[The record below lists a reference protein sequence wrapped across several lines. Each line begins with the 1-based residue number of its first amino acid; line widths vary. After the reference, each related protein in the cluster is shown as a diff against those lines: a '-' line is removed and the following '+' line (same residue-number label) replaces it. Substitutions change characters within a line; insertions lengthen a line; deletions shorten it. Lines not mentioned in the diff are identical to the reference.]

1 MGYLYLF
8 IGQYGDSEFVGHPG
22 CHAKEATEQVLLV
35 YDMSLASRVIFAVTF
50 DYYLLCNC
58 LYLVMNAGSLFC
70 LIVFLFH
77 YKNLINL
84 LSFTFI
90 CYITTFS
97 LTAASIFVVVDFFR
111 VFTVHL
117 MYPKTHILLCSVSS
131 RFCCFVFS

>member
-77 YKNLINL
+77 YKNLKLAVVYIHL
-84 LSFTFI
+84 L
-90 CYITTFS
+90 YYH
-97 LTAASIFVVVDFFR
+97 LFVD
-111 VFTVHL
+111 
-117 MYPKTHILLCSVSS
+117 
-131 RFCCFVFS
+131 CC